1 MSAVILSAGHRVCVC
16 LCAGITRLG
25 SGAELS
31 TGAIRSSAA
40 GPYYIEEGGTSGV
53 YSQDAA
59 FSTGLQYLQP
69 QSFLKTKPAPL

>member
-1 MSAVILSAGHRVCVC
+1 MGAVILSAGLRVCVC

-40 GPYYIEEGGTSGV
+40 GPYCIEEGGTSGV
-53 YSQDAA
+53 YSQDTA

>member
-1 MSAVILSAGHRVCVC
+1 MGAVILSAGHRVCVC

-31 TGAIRSSAA
+31 TGAIRSSAV
-40 GPYYIEEGGTSGV
+40 GPYCIEEGGISGF
-53 YSQDAA
+53 YSQYAA
-59 FSTGLQYLQP
+59 FSTVLQYLQP

>member
-1 MSAVILSAGHRVCVC
+1 MGAVILSAGHRVCVC

-31 TGAIRSSAA
+31 TGAIRISAA
-40 GPYYIEEGGTSGV
+40 GPYCIEEGGTSGF
-53 YSQDAA
+53 YSQNAA

-69 QSFLKTKPAPL
+69 